1 MSSMYETH
9 ARSLAKSVTYRLLAI
24 ISSIVMVGWVSAIYV
39 EITKTFIF
47 YACERLWLKVSWGIE
62 HQQETWKRSVAKSI
76 FYRVLATIAVA
87 FWVGWADA
95 LWLAVVQTLL
105 YVLNDRLWQLSAW
118 GRISR

>member
-1 MSSMYETH
+1 MYETH

-24 ISSIVMVGWVSAIYV
+24 ISSIIMVGWVSAIYV